1 MTELEKTMDKIR
13 TNLSTTI
20 SKEIEQIYMLGQASI
35 ISLLFHFINNLNLD
49 SEDIKQCFNK
59 YIDGKNE
66 LKNMVYDCMKDR
78 QN

>member
-35 ISLLFHFINNLNLD
+35 ISLLLYYINNLNID
-49 SEDIKQCFNK
+49 SKEIKQSLNK
-59 YIDGKNE
+59 YIDEKNE
-66 LKNMVYDCMKDR
+66 LKNMVYDCMKDH
-78 QN
+78 